1 MLKKS
6 TIYFLPLLLFMS
18 FSELSL
24 SEEVEE
30 EIDIETL
37 EEITEEEEKEKDFIE
52 DVVEDFASSKGFIH
66 IYQDLE
72 SSSLYFKIKESQLDK
87 EFIYFAHVR
96 DGVVAARR
104 NRGSY
109 LDNGILKFEKHF
121 DTIRLIRVNTNF
133 FFDDDSALSK
143 SAGANISD
151 SVIKVFPIN
160 STNESEDEYLIN
172 VSPLFVSESLTPIK
186 PIPYPEAPPPDFIWG
201 QLSAEKSRIQ
211 STHNYP
217 KNTDVEIEYVLK
229 TPLLMDMKRKMQQIL
244 ET

>member
-1 MLKKS
+1 MFKKS
-6 TIYFLPLLLFMS
+6 TIYFLTLLLFMS

-24 SEEVEE
+24 SEEVAE
-30 EIDIETL
+30 EIDIEAV
-37 EEITEEEEKEKDFIE
+37 EETAEAAEEEEKEEEKDFIK
-52 DVVEDFASSKGFIH
+52 DIVEDFESSKGFIH
-66 IYQDLE
+66 VYQDPE
-72 SSSLYFKIKESQLDK
+72 TSSLYFKIKESQLDK

-121 DTIRLIRVNTNF
+121 DTIRLVRVNTNF
-133 FFDDDSALSK
+133 SFDDDSALSK

-160 STNESEDEYLIN
+160 SMNESEYEFLIN
-172 VSPLFVSESLTPIK
+172 VSSLFVSESLTPIK
-186 PIPYPEAPPPDFIWG
+186 PIPHPDAPPPDFIWG

-211 STHNYP
+211 SFHNYP
-217 KNTDVEIEYVLK
+217 KNTDVEI
-229 TPLLMDMKRKMQQIL
+229 
-244 ET
+244 